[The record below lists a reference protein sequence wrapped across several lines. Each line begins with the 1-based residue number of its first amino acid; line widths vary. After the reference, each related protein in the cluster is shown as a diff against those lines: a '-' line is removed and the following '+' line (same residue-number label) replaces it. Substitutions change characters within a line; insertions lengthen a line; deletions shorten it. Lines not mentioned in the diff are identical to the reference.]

1 MLKIAK
7 NIKSILGVLLI
18 TLWIFTTAVPIQA
31 IVKNGEGQSSVSVD
45 SENAFIQFGD
55 AQIASYE
62 GTISDPL
69 KVEGDL
75 MDLNNAVNPSV
86 LAYPSSLSF
95 GLVRPVGNQTY
106 KMTVTLTNPTNE
118 ELAYTI
124 SNDENVKVTDM
135 EVTIPAKKSM
145 DITVEVVKHG
155 THASGQEGTP
165 TFVSGYLDVSSSEG
179 KIRIPYQYVI
189 YNR

>member
-1 MLKIAK
+1 MKIAK

-18 TLWIFTTAVPIQA
+18 TLWIFTAAVPIQA
-31 IVKNGEGQSSVSVD
+31 IVKNDEGQSSVTID
-45 SENAFIQFGD
+45 SEYAFIQFGD
-55 AQIASYE
+55 EPVAFYE
-62 GTISDPL
+62 GTISDSL
-69 KVEGDL
+69 KVEGGL
-75 MDLNNAVNPSV
+75 TDLNNEVSPSV

-135 EVTIPAKKSM
+135 EVTIPAKNSM
-145 DITVEVVKHG
+145 DITVEVVKRG
-155 THASGQEGTP
+155 TQTSGQEGTP
-165 TFVSGYLDVSSSEG
+165 TFISGYLNVSSSAGE
-179 KIRIPYQYVI
+179 IRIPYLYVI

>member
-1 MLKIAK
+1 MKLAK

-18 TLWIFTTAVPIQA
+18 TLWIFTAAVPIQA
-31 IVKNGEGQSSVSVD
+31 IVKKDEGPASVTVD
-45 SENAFIQFGD
+45 SEYAFIQSGD
-55 AQIASYE
+55 APIAYNA
-62 GTISDPL
+62 GTISNPL
-69 KVEGDL
+69 KVEGGL
-75 MDLNNAVNPSV
+75 TDLNNAVSPSV

-95 GLVRPVGNQTY
+95 GLVRPIGNQTY

-145 DITVEVVKHG
+145 DITVEVVKRG
-155 THASGQEGTP
+155 THASSEEGTP
-165 TFVSGYLDVSSSEG
+165 TFVSGYLNVSSSAGE
-179 KIRIPYQYVI
+179 IRIPYLYVI
-189 YNR
+189 YIR

>member
-1 MLKIAK
+1 MLKLAK

-18 TLWIFTTAVPIQA
+18 TLWIFTAAVPIQA
-31 IVKNGEGQSSVSVD
+31 IVKKDEGPASVTVD
-45 SENAFIQFGD
+45 SEYAFIQSGD
-55 AQIASYE
+55 APIAYNA
-62 GTISDPL
+62 GTISNPL
-69 KVEGDL
+69 KVEGGL
-75 MDLNNAVNPSV
+75 TDLNNAVSPSV

-95 GLVRPVGNQTY
+95 GLVRPIGNQTY

-145 DITVEVVKHG
+145 DITVEVVKRG
-155 THASGQEGTP
+155 THASSEEGTP
-165 TFVSGYLDVSSSEG
+165 TFVSGYLNVSSSAGE
-179 KIRIPYQYVI
+179 IRIPYLYVI
-189 YNR
+189 YIR